1 MRQSPR
7 RRHSNRVSR
16 FEAVEPRLFLSGE
29 PVADFWLDY
38 YVDDQAYDEVHTTLA
53 DAHDLTGLTEAM
65 DKYGLTGNG
74 QTVAVIDTGV
84 AYDHYAL
91 GGGFGAGYR
100 VVGGFDFTAE
110 RDANP
115 YDDGPS
121 GSHGTHVAGIIA
133 SSDSA
138 NPGIATGVDLVG
150 LRVFDDDGAGY
161 FSWVEEALQWVH
173 DNRFGFENPITTV
186 NLSLGTSFN
195 GDAVPSWAMLEDEFA
210 QLESD
215 GIFISVAAGNGFT
228 AYNTPGLS
236 YPAVSPHVV
245 PVASVDGDG
254 MLSYFSQRDGHVI
267 AAPGR
272 SIRSTVPDYIGDGN
286 GIDDDFVQYSGT
298 SMASPY
304 VAGASVLLREAHQFA
319 GIPDV
324 DQQTIYDLMVSTAD
338 TVYDSQTGLSYH
350 RLNLDAALD
359 AVMPDDEFGSTAAA
373 AYGLGT
379 VADTYALNGTIGQLD
394 DQDWFSFTAGATDS
408 VTFEADTTGGML
420 ARWECAC
427 AAQGGA
433 IDGNVLAFDVTAGQ
447 TYTVGLAS
455 NAGLGHYSLEMNL
468 EPSARETDWGT
479 VRQSGFED
487 CRIDADGWRFTV
499 TAAADGLLTVEA
511 FFDHAAADVDL
522 QLFDADGRLVG
533 ASYSAGDTERID
545 VTASAGDTFT
555 LRASTYGGGV
565 NDNVD
570 FRVTNLVSLDGNAVH
585 VSGTDADDVFT
596 FAAGDMHR
604 LSINGVEYQFDADAV
619 RSVTFDGGGGAD
631 SATLTGTAGAES
643 AVLRAGSA
651 ELLGTQYNA
660 LATGVETITVL
671 GGGGDDTVRL
681 YDSAGDDLFVGAPQY
696 AAMFGEGFS
705 NQARGFNE
713 VHAFATAGGHDKVKL
728 YDSAGDDL
736 FVGAM
741 QYAAMFG
748 VGFTNQA
755 RGFDEVHAFATAGG
769 HDKVK
774 LYDSVGNDTYYANP
788 TEAAL
793 FGEGFYNRGKFFEE
807 VHAFATAGGDDTAF
821 LYDSQGDDTFYSNT
835 VEGAMFGN
843 GFYNRAKFFENL
855 HAHSTGGNDR
865 SFLYDSSGDDRLEAS
880 ADRAWLSA
888 GNAATWVYGFE
899 YVRAQA
905 DRGGDDTAELHAV
918 DYILEL
924 DGAWS

>member
-1 MRQSPR
+1 MRQSHG

-65 DKYGLTGNG
+65 DKYGLTGSG

-91 GGGFGAGYR
+91 GGGFGTGYR

-110 RDANP
+110 RDADP

-133 SSDSA
+133 SSDST
-138 NPGIATGVDLVG
+138 NPGVATGVDLVG

-186 NLSLGTSFN
+186 NLSLGTNFN
-195 GDAVPSWAMLEDEFA
+195 GDAVPGWAMLEDEFA

-254 MLSYFSQRDGHVI
+254 MLSYFSQRDQHVI

-272 SIRSTVPDYIGDGN
+272 SIRSTVPDYIGNGN

-304 VAGASVLLREAHQFA
+304 VAGASVLLREAYQFA
-319 GIPDV
+319 GISAV

-338 TVYDSQTGLSYH
+338 TVYDPQTGLGYH

-359 AVMPDDEFGSTAAA
+359 AVMPDDEFGSTATA

-379 VADTYALNGTIGQLD
+379 VADTYSLSGTIGQLD
-394 DQDWFSFTAGATDS
+394 DQDWFTFTAGATGS

-420 ARWECAC
+420 ARWECAF
-427 AAQGGA
+427 AAQGSTV
-433 IDGNVLAFDVTAGQ
+433 DGSVLSFGVTAGQ
-447 TYTVGLAS
+447 MYTVGLAS

-468 EPSARETDWGT
+468 EESARETDWGT
-479 VRQSGFED
+479 VQQSSFED
-487 CRIDADGWRFTV
+487 CRIDAEGWQFTV

-511 FFDHAAADVDL
+511 FFDHATADVDL

-533 ASYSAGDTERID
+533 ASYSSGDLERID
-545 VTASAGDTFT
+545 VTVSAGDTFT

-585 VSGTDADDVFT
+585 VSGTDVDDVFT
-596 FAAGDMHR
+596 FAAGTTHH
-604 LSINGVEYQFDADAV
+604 LTINGVEYQFDADAV
-619 RSVTFDGGGGAD
+619 KSVAFDGGGGAD

-651 ELLGTQYNA
+651 ELRGTQYHA
-660 LATGVETITVL
+660 LATGVEAITVL
-671 GGGGDDTVRL
+671 GGGGDDTVTL

-696 AAMFGEGFS
+696 AAMFGEGFA
-705 NQARGFNE
+705 NQARGFSA

-728 YDSAGDDL
+728 YDSAG
-736 FVGAM
+736 
-741 QYAAMFG
+741 
-748 VGFTNQA
+748 
-755 RGFDEVHAFATAGG
+755 
-769 HDKVK
+769 
-774 LYDSVGNDTYYANP
+774 NDTFDANP
-788 TEAAL
+788 VESAM

-807 VHAFATAGGDDTAF
+807 VHAFATAGGDDTALF
-821 LYDSQGDDTFYSNT
+821 YDSPGDDTFYSNV

-865 SFLYDSSGDDRLEAS
+865 SFLFDSSGDDRLEAS

-888 GNAATWVYGFE
+888 GNVATWVYGFE

-905 DRGGDDTAELHAV
+905 DRGGNDTAELHAV

-924 DGAWS
+924 DGVWS